1 MKSCSSK
8 QGALSSA
15 ARTRRCWSRAAA
27 IAGCSICRWAPP
39 GRTHLP
45 DSAAPSGAAA
55 TPPTRRQKSPLGPS
69 GEEIFGA
76 VVDPRVLR
84 RFVAFLAPYRW
95 IILASVGAVLP
106 FTLPQIAAPLVIR
119 YDTDPALPAG
129 VAASRGEAER
139 LLGFAVAG
147 FFAVVAINFVSN
159 YCQQVWVATTA
170 ERVLLDLRRAM

>member
-1 MKSCSSK
+1 MTSCPAK
-8 QGALSSA
+8 LGALSSA

-55 TPPTRRQKSPLGPS
+55 TPPTRRQKSPLGHS

-95 IILASVGAVLP
+95 IILASVGAVLA
-106 FTLPQIAAPLVIR
+106 FTLSQIAVPLVLR
-119 YDTDPALPAG
+119 YVIDTALPSGVYARRG
-129 VAASRGEAER
+129 VAE
-139 LLGFAVAG
+139 
-147 FFAVVAINFVSN
+147 
-159 YCQQVWVATTA
+159 
-170 ERVLLDLRRAM
+170 